1 MDKLIAILVLA
12 VLVSVA
18 CAVLLRFVKLHGSL
32 KAIVNVVITT
42 AVVCAVVMQDG
53 SAPDFQ
59 FALMITL
66 FFSVPASLC
75 VVLLSA
81 ALKWIIN
88 KRRARTP
95 A

>member
-1 MDKLIAILVLA
+1 MDKLIAFLVLA
-12 VLVSVA
+12 LLVSVT

-42 AVVCAVVMQDG
+42 AVVCAVVMKDG

-81 ALKWIIN
+81 ALKWSIN
-88 KRRARTP
+88 KRRAP
-95 A
+95 APA